1 MQAALPKCTNV
12 NLNQGE
18 LGRTLLHYAAIGG
31 HVEIVKLL
39 LEDPRVD
46 VRAVDREKFSA
57 LQLAA
62 DLGHVEVVKLLL
74 EDPRVDVRAVDKDG
88 WSALHF
94 AASSGH
100 DEMVSLL
107 LEDKADGNAKTKK
120 GNTPLHLAA
129 SSNHHKVVRMLLDN
143 PRLSIANC
151 ADNTLQCSP
160 VMMALKT
167 KSKAALQELLN
178 HPRVS
183 LGTIDG
189 TGRSLEMVARWV
201 LYNQIGI

>member
-1 MQAALPKCTNV
+1 MHFAAD
-12 NLNQGE
+12 
-18 LGRTLLHYAAIGG
+18 LGYVEVVKVLLG
-31 HVEIVKLL
+31 
-39 LEDPRVD
+39 DPRVD
-46 VRAVDREKFSA
+46 VRA
-57 LQLAA
+57 L
-62 DLGHVEVVKLLL
+62 
-74 EDPRVDVRAVDKDG
+74 DKEG

-94 AASSGH
+94 AANSGH

-107 LEDKADGNAKTKK
+107 LEDKADGNAKTKE

-160 VMMALKT
+160 VMVALKT

-178 HPRVS
+178 HPKVCLS
-183 LGTIDG
+183 TIDG
-189 TGRSLEMVARWV
+189 TGRSLEMVGRWV
-201 LYNQIGI
+201 LCGQIDI

>member
-1 MQAALPKCTNV
+1 M
-12 NLNQGE
+12 
-18 LGRTLLHYAAIGG
+18 
-31 HVEIVKLL
+31 VKLL

-46 VRAVDREKFSA
+46 VRA
-57 LQLAA
+57 L
-62 DLGHVEVVKLLL
+62 
-74 EDPRVDVRAVDKDG
+74 DKEG

-94 AASSGH
+94 AANSGH
-100 DEMVSLL
+100 GEMVSLL

-120 GNTPLHLAA
+120 GNTPLRLAA

-143 PRLSIANC
+143 PLLSTANC

-178 HPRVS
+178 HPKVS

-189 TGRSLEMVARWV
+189 AGRSLETVARWEIC
-201 LYNQIGI
+201 NQIDI